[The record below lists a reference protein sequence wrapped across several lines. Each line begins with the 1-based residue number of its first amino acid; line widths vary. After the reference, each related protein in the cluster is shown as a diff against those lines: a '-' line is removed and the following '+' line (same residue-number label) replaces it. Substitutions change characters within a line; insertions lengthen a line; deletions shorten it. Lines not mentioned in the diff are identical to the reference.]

1 MGTAWFLYQ
10 HWADLRGLQRLTRRD
25 MFGLI
30 ALRIF
35 ALALFIQ
42 MHFLLYRRLAPSL
55 RSTEFLGLFATS
67 FFSGQLVPLGAA
79 ALRAAYLKSRH
90 GMRIRDYGIAQTL
103 LALRLIGIGGLL
115 AIIALLAYATTTGA
129 PVPFLLWAGA
139 SACLA
144 GGAGAVPLIT
154 RIGPSVGALRR
165 VHSLLEKADALRR
178 IPLWHLLVLRGL
190 SNMAVVGWLFVI
202 LTGDPHLLLLGA
214 TIESLSIPLQVVRI
228 TSSNLGV
235 LEWLFGALSS
245 ASGETLA
252 VGIVV
257 ALLFRLLS
265 IVAMMAL
272 AIVSLVL
279 FRRSN
284 KMKGRIEP

>member
-1 MGTAWFLYQ
+1 M
-10 HWADLRGLQRLTRRD
+10 
-25 MFGLI
+25 
-30 ALRIF
+30 
-35 ALALFIQ
+35 
-42 MHFLLYRRLAPSL
+42 
-55 RSTEFLGLFATS
+55 
-67 FFSGQLVPLGAA
+67 
-79 ALRAAYLKSRH
+79 
-90 GMRIRDYGIAQTL
+90 
-103 LALRLIGIGGLL
+103 
-115 AIIALLAYATTTGA
+115 
-129 PVPFLLWAGA
+129 
-139 SACLA
+139 
-144 GGAGAVPLIT
+144 
-154 RIGPSVGALRR
+154 
-165 VHSLLEKADALRR
+165 HSLLEKADALRR